1 MKKRARDLQVS
12 ASVTL
17 SYIVKRGEGSSAA
30 AIEDVI
36 LKLLFLKEKVIM
48 WCIYRWKRGRVIK
61 VRGVIKDYYTE
72 EQIYK
77 EKWKFVTLYIVIIVF
92 HTRE

>member
-48 WCIYRWKRGRVIK
+48 
-61 VRGVIKDYYTE
+61 
-72 EQIYK
+72 
-77 EKWKFVTLYIVIIVF
+77 
-92 HTRE
+92 